1 MLATRS
7 AGQCGGAFTQSRPDM
22 TSKKPAPQN
31 RRKAAPAVEHATS
44 LAMVITQNLAN
55 MATVFASSGSVLL
68 CLLIAKRF

>member
-1 MLATRS
+1 
-7 AGQCGGAFTQSRPDM
+7 M